1 MAETKS
7 AVIMAYKNIP
17 YSVFATEIEGIK
29 KQNFIAETNEI
40 MEYYTMYEEG
50 VEFSVEGSNGHYT
63 PSKVRYKKVFD
74 LINKEARFLFSIPPT
89 ITVNPN
95 RSGMGE
101 EEKANNSKLNEFIG
115 KVLKDNSFN
124 TNLSKAAKDCF
135 IGKRIACMLNF
146 NDKEGITI
154 SFLNSTEFLY
164 EYTGVQLSKIVAIII
179 LSESTNKA
187 EQIVKKKI
195 YEMGEDGFCY
205 VEETLYDGTGKELE
219 EGKLERTKTKFQRI
233 PACVIINDGLINDSK
248 GVSDVNAIS
257 EYEATYSKL
266 SNSDI
271 DAGRKCMNPIRYAI
285 DASTESTENLS
296 SAPGSFWDIQS
307 DQNGSDPKN
316 ASVGMLE
323 ASMNYS
329 GALKVT
335 LDRVENS
342 MYSQLEIPNINSEKL
357 QGVITSG
364 KTLKALYWG
373 LIVRCNEK
381 MLTWG
386 PAIEYIIE
394 VVLEGAQLYPE
405 SVRKHYTES
414 INFTSLEVLV
424 ENNYPLPED
433 EAEEKA
439 VDLSEVTSQTMSR
452 KSYMKKWRNLTDE
465 EVDEE
470 LKQMALERQL
480 LEDSY
485 SMTPEGARSDEVI

>member
-1 MAETKS
+1 MSETKS
-7 AVIMAYKNIP
+7 AVVTAYKNIP
-17 YSVFATEIEGIK
+17 YSVFATEIEGAK

-40 MEYYTMYEEG
+40 MEYYEAYEKG
-50 VEFSVEGSNGHYT
+50 VEFSVEGTNGHYT
-63 PSKVRYKKVFD
+63 PSTVRYKKVSD
-74 LINKEARFLFSIPPT
+74 LINKESRFLFSIPPT

-95 RSGMGE
+95 RSGMSDADKE
-101 EEKANNSKLNEFIG
+101 NNSKLNDFIG
-115 KVLKDNSFN
+115 KVLKDNSFSP
-124 TNLSKAAKDCF
+124 NLSKAAKDCF

-146 NDKEGITI
+146 NEVEGITV

-164 EYTGVQLSKIVAIII
+164 EYTGTTLTKIVAVIIMT
-179 LSESTNKA
+179 EATNKL
-187 EQIVKKKI
+187 EQIVKKKV

-219 EGKLERTKTKFQRI
+219 EGRLERTKTKFQRI
-233 PACVIINDGLINDSK
+233 PACVIINDGLTNDSK
-248 GVSDVNAIS
+248 GVSDVNSIS
-257 EYEATYSKL
+257 EYEAAYSKL

-285 DASTESTENLS
+285 DASADSTENLS
-296 SAPGSFWDIQS
+296 TAPGSFWDIQS

-329 GALKVT
+329 GALKIT
-335 LDRVENS
+335 LDRIENS
-342 MYSQLEIPNINSEKL
+342 MYSQLEVPNINSEKL

-386 PAIEYIIE
+386 PAIEYIVELI
-394 VVLEGAQLYPE
+394 LEGAVLYPE
-405 SVRKHYTES
+405 SARKHYQEAISYTE
-414 INFTSLEVLV
+414 LEILV
-424 ENNYPLPED
+424 ENNYALPED

-439 VDLSEVTSQTMSR
+439 VDLSEVSAQTMSR

-470 LKQMALERQL
+470 LKQMALERQM
-480 LEDSY
+480 LEDGY
-485 SMTPEGARSDEVI
+485 SMMPTTQNPNEVM

>member
-1 MAETKS
+1 M
-7 AVIMAYKNIP
+7 
-17 YSVFATEIEGIK
+17 
-29 KQNFIAETNEI
+29 
-40 MEYYTMYEEG
+40 
-50 VEFSVEGSNGHYT
+50 
-63 PSKVRYKKVFD
+63 
-74 LINKEARFLFSIPPT
+74 
-89 ITVNPN
+89 
-95 RSGMGE
+95 
-101 EEKANNSKLNEFIG
+101 
-115 KVLKDNSFN
+115 
-124 TNLSKAAKDCF
+124 
-135 IGKRIACMLNF
+135 KRRL
-146 NDKEGITI
+146 
-154 SFLNSTEFLY
+154 
-164 EYTGVQLSKIVAIII
+164 
-179 LSESTNKA
+179 
-187 EQIVKKKI
+187 
-195 YEMGEDGFCY
+195 
-205 VEETLYDGTGKELE
+205 
-219 EGKLERTKTKFQRI
+219 
-233 PACVIINDGLINDSK
+233 P
-248 GVSDVNAIS
+248 
-257 EYEATYSKL
+257 
-266 SNSDI
+266 
-271 DAGRKCMNPIRYAI
+271 
-285 DASTESTENLS
+285 

-394 VVLEGAQLYPE
+394 VILEGAQLYPE
-405 SVRKHYTES
+405 SVKKHYTES
-414 INFTSLEVLV
+414 ISFTNLEILV

-439 VDLSEVTSQTMSR
+439 VDISEVESQTMSR

-485 SMTPEGARSDEVI
+485 SMPPEGERSDEVM

>member
-40 MEYYTMYEEG
+40 MEYYEMYEEG

-63 PSKVRYKKVFD
+63 PSTVRYKKASD

-89 ITVNPN
+89 ITINPN

-146 NDKEGITI
+146 NEEEGITV

-248 GVSDVNAIS
+248 GVSDINAIS

-285 DASTESTENLS
+285 DASAESTENLS

-329 GALKVT
+329 GALKTT

-386 PAIEYIIE
+386 PALEYIVE
-394 VVLEGAQLYPE
+394 VILEGAQLYPE
-405 SVRKHYTES
+405 SARKHYEES
-414 INFTSLEVLV
+414 ITFEKLEIVV

-439 VDLSEVTSQTMSR
+439 VDLSEVASQTMSR

-485 SMTPEGARSDEVI
+485 SMPPEGARSDEVM